1 MEEQQRAHLT
11 QMLKETQEHHDAQR
25 KAMQASCTDTN
36 RQLAIEKRNRD
47 ACMKQELQDA
57 ATAEVNFTMT
67 HDFMTENPQT
77 EKSMLAAHR
86 VKPYHFKGLTPE
98 QQAGIAHERALQ
110 VNDNKMLAT
119 SAKEQEQLWA
129 LQTEH
134 MRRQQLLADREYKR
148 KLRQEELDHRAFQEQ
163 QKIEHD
169 ATVKDHYGE
178 KFTNMRG
185 DAILPDKSNLP

>member
-25 KAMQASCTDTN
+25 KAMQASCVDTN
-36 RQLAIEKRNRD
+36 RQLALEKRERD
-47 ACMKQELQDA
+47 AAAKADA
-57 ATAEVNFTMT
+57 QARATAEVNFTLT

-77 EKSMLAAHR
+77 EKSMLADHR

-98 QQAGIAHERALQ
+98 QQASIAHERALQ
-110 VNDNKMLAT
+110 VNDNKMLAQ
-119 SAKEQEQLWA
+119 SAKEQEELWA

-148 KLRQEELDHRAFQEQ
+148 KLRGEEIAHRAFQE
-163 QKIEHD
+163 K
-169 ATVKDHYGE
+169 
-178 KFTNMRG
+178 
-185 DAILPDKSNLP
+185 